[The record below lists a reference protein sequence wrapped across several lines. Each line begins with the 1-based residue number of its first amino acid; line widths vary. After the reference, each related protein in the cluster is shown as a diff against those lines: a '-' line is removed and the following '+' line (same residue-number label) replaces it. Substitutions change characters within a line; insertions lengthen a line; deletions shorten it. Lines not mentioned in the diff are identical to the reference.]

1 MAQRPR
7 PMHQLNQHPGILIVV
22 LLLMAA
28 APVSPALAGSAAAGL
43 QVSVTVQARALLHV
57 ESAPAGLLLSAADVQ
72 RGYVDLPAASRI
84 SVRTNSPTGYLL
96 AFEVAGGPI
105 EAVRVRGLGAETYIS
120 SMGGWIARP
129 YTGALTSA
137 DLSYRLV
144 LSKDA
149 RPGEYP
155 WPVTLSASPR

>member
-1 MAQRPR
+1 
-7 PMHQLNQHPGILIVV
+7 MHQPHPHRGILVAV
-22 LLLMAA
+22 LVLIAA
-28 APVSPALAGSAAAGL
+28 ARISPALAGSTTATL

-57 ESAPAGLLLSAADVQ
+57 ESAPAGLLLTEADVQ
-72 RGYVDLPAASRI
+72 RGYVELPAASRI

-96 AFEVAGGPI
+96 AFEITSGLI
-105 EAVRVRGLGAETYIS
+105 EEIQVRGLGAETYIS
-120 SMGGWIARP
+120 SMGGWVAQP
-129 YTGALTSA
+129 YTGAVTSA
-137 DLSYRLV
+137 ELSYRLV